1 MKWHRIKGGYTDRET
16 GERFD
21 TIHVLAESPDE
32 AVEKVKAGIGIPD
45 AIDKYTVEADNRTPM
60 TFYIIADNPDRAEDR
75 ARLEYA
81 MMTRVRITT
90 PVELIPRHVDTSQEG
105 GELSGREDTE
115 TERQL
120 SFF

>member
-1 MKWHRIKGGYTDRET
+1 M
-16 GERFD
+16 
-21 TIHVLAESPDE
+21 
-32 AVEKVKAGIGIPD
+32 GIGIPD

-115 TERQL
+115 AERQL